1 MSKQAGRAIIVMGVS
16 GAGKSSVAERLAE
29 SLNCRFM
36 EGDSL
41 HPQSNVDKMAQGT
54 PLTDEDRWPWLDVIG
69 EKIAEALAR
78 SEDLVVTCS
87 ALKVVYRERLRSAAG
102 GKLTF
107 VFLKGSQE
115 LLSRRMGERKGHFM
129 PTSLLQSQL
138 ATLESPEGEAGVVT
152 VDIDATLDRIV
163 ADAVA
168 GLKDRI

>member
-16 GAGKSSVAERLAE
+16 GAGKSSVAELLAQ

-41 HPQSNVDKMAQGT
+41 HPKSNVDKMAQGT

-69 EKIAEALAR
+69 QKIAEAVER
-78 SEDLVVTCS
+78 SEDIVVTCS

-102 GKLTF
+102 GKLIF
-107 VFLKGSQE
+107 VFLKGSNE
-115 LLSRRMGERKGHFM
+115 LLTRRMGERKGHFM

-138 ATLESPEGEAGVVT
+138 ATLESPEGEEGVVT
-152 VDIDATLDRIV
+152 VDIDATVEQIV
-163 ADAVA
+163 ADAVE
-168 GLKDRI
+168 GLKDTI

>member
-168 GLKDRI
+168 GLKDTI

>member
-1 MSKQAGRAIIVMGVS
+1 
-16 GAGKSSVAERLAE
+16 
-29 SLNCRFM
+29 
-36 EGDSL
+36 
-41 HPQSNVDKMAQGT
+41 
-54 PLTDEDRWPWLDVIG
+54 
-69 EKIAEALAR
+69 
-78 SEDLVVTCS
+78 VVTCS

-168 GLKDRI
+168 GLKDTI

>member
-168 GLKDRI
+168 ELKDAI

>member
-168 GLKDRI
+168 GLKDAI

>member
-168 GLKDRI
+168 GLTDTI

>member
-1 MSKQAGRAIIVMGVS
+1 MTKQAGRAIIVMGVS

-54 PLTDEDRWPWLDVIG
+54 PLTDDDRWPWLDVIG

-168 GLKDRI
+168 GLKDAI

>member
-69 EKIAEALAR
+69 EMIAEALAR

-168 GLKDRI
+168 GLKDTI

>member
-152 VDIDATLDRIV
+152 IDIDATLDRIV

-168 GLKDRI
+168 GLKDAI

>member
-102 GKLTF
+102 GKLIF
-107 VFLKGSQE
+107 VFLKGSNE
-115 LLSRRMGERKGHFM
+115 LLTRRMGERKGHFM

-168 GLKDRI
+168 GLKDTI

>member
-69 EKIAEALAR
+69 EKIAELLAR

-168 GLKDRI
+168 GLKDTI